1 MAVELKEV
9 NKIDFANISH
19 RGLRRRENYDG
30 FGKFPNESADL
41 SSPKGQLFL
50 IADAKS
56 GNPAGSD
63 AAKMAIRIIQEN
75 YFTYPSNEIAF
86 CLQRAFDIANR
97 QLYQHA
103 KANGLQRK
111 FGATCSALVLTDKH
125 AYVAHVGDCR
135 VYRIGERKVDQ
146 LTMDHTHDPATNSGE
161 DNGKHQ
167 QKTSKKPQVTRALGV
182 KLGVKVDIKY
192 LHTVNPGEYFLLCTD
207 GLKNISDTEIQTI
220 ILTDPP
226 QQACNRLIELS
237 RERGSQDDTTV
248 QIVKYYHQEP
258 EQQPIETFSQEHKI
272 PAKSIKWPA
281 YVILSIILI
290 LLGYLIYEPLTKSS
304 FSLFGF
310 SFGNSTT
317 VSPGGNE
324 TSTEEEFVR
333 QKLIEAAEHLKFKR
347 WDKAAAIYQ
356 ALLENDNQNIE
367 ALDGLAIVADAYR
380 REGDEDYQQQKWAGA
395 LSSYKKSLAL
405 KPENQDVSG
414 RIAECERNLE
424 LEKAAEMIR
433 KTIPDDLKSRGYD
446 TAELPIVT
454 VDMFESSR
462 WQAFGLYEH
471 SDFRILPST
480 VTFFDNLKIKKLFYQ
495 QSFEGVELAVVA
507 SVLSGSGEGKFGIIL
522 GHKPG
527 QILQPKNFYLFTI
540 DRTEHFTL
548 QKINQPEAKTLVAE
562 VVKPG
567 IISNFSKI
575 HLRVKCLNNFI
586 LLYANGELLK
596 IVSVDE
602 PVQGGIGLYSDP
614 HISVEFSQI
623 QIAPLEQEQKPL

>member
-1 MAVELKEV
+1 MSVELKEA

-19 RGLRRRENYDG
+19 RGLRRGENHDG

-63 AAKMAIRIIQEN
+63 AAQMAIRIIQEN
-75 YFTYPSNEIAF
+75 YFSYPSNEIAF

-135 VYRIGERKVDQ
+135 IYRIGERKTDQ
-146 LTMDHTHDPATNSGE
+146 LTIDHIHVPDPDSGE
-161 DNGKHQ
+161 KNGKHK
-167 QKTSKKPQVTRALGV
+167 QKASKKPKVTRALGI
-182 KLGVKVDIKY
+182 KLGIKVDIQY

-207 GLKNISDTEIQTI
+207 GLKNISVKEIQTI

-248 QIVKYYHQEP
+248 QIVKYYYQEP
-258 EQQPIETFSQEHKI
+258 EQPIETFSQEHKL
-272 PAKSIKWPA
+272 PARSIKWPA
-281 YVILSIILI
+281 YVIISIIFI
-290 LLGYLIYEPLTKSS
+290 LLGFLMYEPLTQNS

-310 SFGNSTT
+310 TFDKPST
-317 VSPGGNE
+317 VSPEGNE
-324 TSTEEEFVR
+324 ESTEEAIVR
-333 QKLIEAAEHLKFKR
+333 QKLIEAADHLKFKR
-347 WDKAAAIYQ
+347 WDKGAAIYQ
-356 ALLENDNQNIE
+356 AILKNDEKNIE
-367 ALDGLAIVADAYR
+367 ALEGLAIVADAYR
-380 REGDEDYQQQKWAGA
+380 REGDEDYRRQKWAGA
-395 LSSYKKSLAL
+395 LLSYKKSLAL
-405 KPENQDVSG
+405 KPEYHNLSN

-424 LEKAAEMIR
+424 LEKTAEMIR
-433 KTIPDDLKSRGYD
+433 TKIPENLESREKG
-446 TAELPIVT
+446 TPASPLST
-454 VDMFESSR
+454 VDAFESSQ

-471 SDFRILPST
+471 NDYRILPST

-495 QSFEGVELAVVA
+495 QSYNGVEVAVVA
-507 SVLSGSGEGKFGIIL
+507 SLLSGAGEGKFGIIL
-522 GHKPG
+522 GHEVR
-527 QILQPKNFYLFTI
+527 QSLQPQNFYLFTI
-540 DRTEHFTL
+540 DKTEHFTL
-548 QKINQPEAKTLVAE
+548 QKVDRAGVKTLVDE
-562 VVKPG
+562 VIKPG
-567 IISNFSKI
+567 IISNFNRV

-586 LLYANGELLK
+586 LMYANGELLK
-596 IVSVDE
+596 IASVNE
-602 PVQGGIGLYSDP
+602 PVRGGVGLYSNP
-614 HISVEFSQI
+614 HISVEFSQL
-623 QIAPLEQEQKPL
+623 QISPVEQEQKQ

>member
-9 NKIDFANISH
+9 HKIDFANISH
-19 RGLRRRENYDG
+19 RGLRRRENHDG

-41 SSPKGQLFL
+41 TSPKGQLFL

-75 YFTYPSNEIAF
+75 YFSYPSNEIAF

-135 VYRIGERKVDQ
+135 IYRVGEQKIDQ
-146 LTMDHTHDPATNSGE
+146 LTTDHTDIPDPASREN
-161 DNGKHQ
+161 NGNHP
-167 QKTSKKPQVTRALGV
+167 QKSSKKAHVTRALGV

-207 GLKNISDTEIQTI
+207 GLKNIGDKEIQSI

-226 QQACNRLIELS
+226 QQACNKLIELS

-248 QIVKYYHQEP
+248 QIVKYYNQEP
-258 EQQPIETFSQEHKI
+258 EQPIETFSQEHKL
-272 PAKSIKWPA
+272 PARSIKWPA
-281 YVILSIILI
+281 YFVLGLILIIL
-290 LLGYLIYEPLTKSS
+290 GVLIYEPLTKS
-304 FSLFGF
+304 FGL
-310 SFGNSTT
+310 SSNNSTPI
-317 VSPGGNE
+317 SSGE
-324 TSTEEEFVR
+324 YEWSTEEGFVR
-333 QKLIEAAEHLKFKR
+333 QKLIEAGEHLKFKR

-356 ALLENDNQNIE
+356 AILENEENIE
-367 ALDGLAIVADAYR
+367 AQEGLGVVADAYR
-380 REGDEDYQQQKWAGA
+380 REGDEDYHQQKWAGA
-395 LSSYKKSLAL
+395 LLSYKKSLAL
-405 KPENQDVSG
+405 EPEYQDLAG
-414 RIAECERNLE
+414 RIEECERNLE

-433 KTIPDDLKSRGYD
+433 NKIPEDLESRENEI
-446 TAELPIVT
+446 TEPPVAT
-454 VDMFESSR
+454 VNAFESSQ

-471 SDFRILPST
+471 DDYRIQPSA
-480 VTFFDNLKIKKLFYQ
+480 VTFFDNLRIKKLFYQ
-495 QSFEGVELAVVA
+495 QNYDGVEVAVVA

-522 GHKPG
+522 GHEPEFGLKP
-527 QILQPKNFYLFTI
+527 QNFYLFTI

-548 QKINQPEAKTLVAE
+548 QKIDQPEVKTLVTE
-562 VVKPG
+562 VIKPG
-567 IISNFSKI
+567 IISNFSQV
-575 HLRVKCLNNFI
+575 HLRVKSLNNFI
-586 LLYANGELLK
+586 LMYANGELLK
-596 IVSVDE
+596 IVSVGE
-602 PVQGGIGLYSDP
+602 PVKGGVGLYSDP
-614 HISVEFSQI
+614 RISVTFSQL
-623 QIAPLEQEQKPL
+623 QISPVEQERKQ

>member
-9 NKIDFANISH
+9 HKIDFANISN
-19 RGLRRRENYDG
+19 RGLRRRENHDG

-63 AAKMAIRIIQEN
+63 AAQMAIRIIQEN
-75 YFTYPSNEIAF
+75 YFSYPSNEIAF

-103 KANGLQRK
+103 KANGLQKK

-146 LTMDHTHDPATNSGE
+146 LTMDHTHVPSPASGE
-161 DNGKHQ
+161 NNGKHQ
-167 QKTSKKPQVTRALGV
+167 QKKSKKPKVTRALGV
-182 KLGVKVDIKY
+182 KLGIKVDIKY
-192 LHTVNPGEYFLLCTD
+192 LHTLNPGEHFLLCTD
-207 GLKNISDTEIQTI
+207 GLKNISDKEIQTI

-258 EQQPIETFSQEHKI
+258 EQPIEIFTQEHKL
-272 PAKSIKWPA
+272 PAKSIRWPA
-281 YVILSIILI
+281 YIII
-290 LLGYLIYEPLTKSS
+290 STIFVLLGFLMYEPLTKNS

-310 SFGNSTT
+310 SLDNSKT
-317 VSPGGNE
+317 VSPGGNVE
-324 TSTEEEFVR
+324 STEEEFVR

-356 ALLENDNQNIE
+356 AILENNDHNME
-367 ALDGLAIVADAYR
+367 ALEGLAIVADAYR
-380 REGDEDYQQQKWAGA
+380 REGDEDYRQQKWAGA
-395 LSSYKKSLAL
+395 LLSYKKSIAL
-405 KPENQDVSG
+405 KPDNQDLSG

-433 KTIPDDLKSRGYD
+433 NTIPKDLESRENEP
-446 TAELPIVT
+446 AESPKVT
-454 VDMFESSR
+454 VDMFESSQ

-471 SDFRILPST
+471 NDFRILPST

-527 QILQPKNFYLFTI
+527 QNLQPKNFYLFTI
-540 DRTEHFTL
+540 DKTEHFTL
-548 QKINQPEAKTLVAE
+548 QKINQPGVETLVTE
-562 VVKPG
+562 VIKPG

-575 HLRVKCLNNFI
+575 YLRVKCLNNFI
-586 LLYANGELLK
+586 LMYANGELLK
-596 IVSVDE
+596 IVSVGE
-602 PVQGGIGLYSDP
+602 PIKGGVGLYSDP
-614 HISVEFSQI
+614 HLSVEFSQL
-623 QIAPLEQEQKPL
+623 QISPVEQEQKP